1 MWSIGQLD
9 HLGHTDMTRIR
20 SGIILVLIIAQA
32 LALMAGTLMSP
43 MGYDDLSSVP
53 VTGRTWIV
61 GLLVGVLAGLMTAT
75 LIRMVR
81 EGCQISFEEMRSELS
96 DEINTQARQLM
107 ATRDAVIFGLAR
119 LSESRDASTG
129 HHLMRIRHYVDLLAR
144 RLRRQSRELRDLIT
158 EQWIEDLCLSSA
170 LHDIGKVGVP
180 DSILLKPGR
189 LTPEE
194 FEHIKRHT
202 LVGGDCL
209 RELEQ
214 RLSDCNYLVM
224 AREIAYSH
232 HEWWNGEG
240 YPHRLKE
247 NAIPLS
253 ARIVALADV
262 YDAMTTERPYKPALA
277 HSEVVKAIRA
287 RRGTQFEPL
296 IVDAFLAVEREFD
309 RLRGELTSEESPRVY
324 ADAA

>member
-1 MWSIGQLD
+1 MSKL
-9 HLGHTDMTRIR
+9 RA
-20 SGIILVLIIAQA
+20 GIILVLVIAQA
-32 LALMAGTLMSP
+32 LALMAGTLMYYRP
-43 MGYDDLSSVP
+43 VRDDLGAVQALD
-53 VTGRTWIV
+53 RTWFV
-61 GLLVGVLAGLMTAT
+61 GLLIGLLAALMTAM

-81 EGCQISFEEMRSELS
+81 RGCQITFEEMKAELS

-107 ATRDAVIFGLAR
+107 TTRDAVIFGLAR
-119 LSESRDASTG
+119 LSESRDACTG
-129 HHLMRIRHYVDLLAR
+129 HHLMRIRRYVDLLAR
-144 RLRRQSRELRDLIT
+144 RLRRETRELRDLIT
-158 EQWIEDLCLSSA
+158 DDWIDDLCLSSA

-180 DSILLKPGR
+180 DAILLKPGR

-209 RELEQ
+209 KELEQ
-214 RLSDCNYLVM
+214 RLCDCNFLM
-224 AREIAYSH
+224 LAREIAYSH

-240 YPHRLKE
+240 YPHGLRE
-247 NAIPLS
+247 FAIPFS

-262 YDAMTTERPYKPALA
+262 YDALTTERPYKPALSHREA
-277 HSEVVKAIRA
+277 VKIIRS

-296 IVDAFLAVEREFD
+296 IVDAFMAVEHEFERLQRELASD
-309 RLRGELTSEESPRVY
+309 ESPRVY